1 MRTPSPELVRLCLKP
16 PASRCEPPPPHPRF
30 AEEKEIKSFG
40 LWQPPGAMAPRAQR
54 VPQPRVCPKV
64 PGGLRGI
71 AQTSSTLWL
80 GRLCGVQRAPPFPPS
95 ASGRIPGAGP
105 TPPATP
111 AARPPAGRGRC
122 PRPPRTTAPGVPC
135 PAPPRHHGGRRLLR
149 LRRYRLR
156 AGARSRSFD
165 GGGGAVAGHRPGGG
179 VSPGE
184 GAGPAG

>member
-54 VPQPRVCPKV
+54 VPQPRVCPQV

-135 PAPPRHHGGRRLLR
+135 PAPPRPATMGAAVFFGCAGIAFGPALALVLLTVAAEP
-149 LRRYRLR
+149 LRVIVL
-156 AGARSRSFD
+156 
-165 GGGGAVAGHRPGGG
+165 VAG
-179 VSPGE
+179 
-184 GAGPAG
+184 